1 MESIMTTK
9 TTRYTIDLD
18 PAARDRLHRLAKAY
32 QLTQGEVIEVL
43 VEDIDMPEPDT
54 VFDRLLK
61 SKRLEKL
68 AQRAAAR
75 ETLAKLKSLPPE
87 EMAAILERASGK

>member
-1 MESIMTTK
+1 MSSK

-54 VFDRLLK
+54 LFDRLFK
-61 SKRLEKL
+61 SKRQAKL

-75 ETLAKLKSLPPE
+75 ETMAKLKSLSPDE
-87 EMAAILERASGK
+87 LADILGRAGSQ

>member
-1 MESIMTTK
+1 MTGK

-18 PAARDRLHRLAKAY
+18 PTARERLHRLAKAY

-61 SKRLEKL
+61 SKRQEKL
-68 AQRAAAR
+68 AQRAATR

-87 EMAAILERASGK
+87 EVAAILERAGGQ

>member
-1 MESIMTTK
+1 MTGK
-9 TTRYTIDLD
+9 TTRYTIDMD
-18 PAARDRLHRLAKAY
+18 ATARERLHRLAKAY

-43 VEDIDMPEPDT
+43 VDDIDMPEPDT

-61 SKRLEKL
+61 GKRQEKV

-75 ETLAKLKSLPPE
+75 ETLAKLKNLPPDKL
-87 EMAAILERASGK
+87 AAILERAGAQ

>member
-1 MESIMTTK
+1 MSSK

-61 SKRLEKL
+61 SKRQAKL
-68 AQRAAAR
+68 IQRAAAR
-75 ETLAKLKSLPPE
+75 EAMAKLKSLSPDE
-87 EMAAILERASGK
+87 LAAVLERAGSQ

>member
-1 MESIMTTK
+1 MTTK

-18 PAARDRLHRLAKAY
+18 PVARDRLHRLAKAY

-54 VFDRLLK
+54 LFDRLLK
-61 SKRLEKL
+61 SKRQEKL

-75 ETLAKLKSLPPE
+75 ETLAKLKNLPPDE
-87 EMAAILERASGK
+87 LAAILERAGAQ